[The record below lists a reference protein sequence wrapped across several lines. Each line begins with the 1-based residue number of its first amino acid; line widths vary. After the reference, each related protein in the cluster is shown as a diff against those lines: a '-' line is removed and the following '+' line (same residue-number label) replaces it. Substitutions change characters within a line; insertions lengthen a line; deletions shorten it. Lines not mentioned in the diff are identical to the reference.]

1 MASELDDELTNSPNP
16 VLFKRQSSIADRVS
30 VGGAEILNNTPDSDQ
45 IFDFNQTK
53 HSTAVDCKIIIDQP
67 DILFMKKEEKLLSM
81 GCSFGD
87 TDLHQKVEDA
97 QKSQHTI
104 RVETKICHFAY
115 LDPGSLL
122 YIMTRHS

>member
-1 MASELDDELTNSPNP
+1 M
-16 VLFKRQSSIADRVS
+16 S

-87 TDLHQKVEDA
+87 TDLH
-97 QKSQHTI
+97 
-104 RVETKICHFAY
+104 
-115 LDPGSLL
+115 
-122 YIMTRHS
+122 